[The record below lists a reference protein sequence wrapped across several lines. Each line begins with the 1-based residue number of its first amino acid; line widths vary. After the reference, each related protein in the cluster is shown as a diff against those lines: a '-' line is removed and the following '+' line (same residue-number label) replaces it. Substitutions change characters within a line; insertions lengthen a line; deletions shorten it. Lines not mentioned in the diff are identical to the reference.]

1 MTTYQMTPP
10 GTRTVERGFWHNLLS
25 LPRDGAI
32 VDAGVSGEQLV
43 ARVRL
48 ISTIALLAVP
58 ILALMSGLDRPENR
72 MALGASVFGCI
83 ASVIIILIVR
93 RPTLPRGI
101 AYSTSLFD
109 VTLVSLTH
117 VGYLMQGLPST
128 AANSRTTFLAYF
140 LAIGA
145 TCLRW
150 DPRVTLAAGLVAML
164 QYSGVSTAA
173 KVIWPAAT
181 TDDVLMFGRF
191 LGAQQAGRVMIL
203 AIFTG
208 MCVAIVQRSMRL
220 RISSTHDP
228 LSGLMNRAYLEE
240 RVANDIARSRRT
252 GTPLCIAVLDVDN
265 FKTINDR
272 FGHEIGDTAL
282 RILGGVLRRAIRRS
296 DLAGR
301 WGGEEFVIA
310 LPDTW
315 LPEAFGK
322 VEQLRLEVA
331 SHVIV
336 LPGGEELR
344 LTVSGGLADTHAD
357 GQTVEDLINA
367 ADTRMLQAKRE
378 GRNRVVVGSPVAARS
393 GAWRVVISDRDA

>member
-1 MTTYQMTPP
+1 MTTYHMTPP
-10 GTRTVERGFWHNLLS
+10 GTRIIERGFWHNMLS

-48 ISTIALLAVP
+48 ISTIALLGVP
-58 ILALMSGLDRPENR
+58 LVAFQSGLDRPENR
-72 MALGASVFGCI
+72 IALGATLFGCI
-83 ASVIIILIVR
+83 ASLIIMAIVR
-93 RPTLPRGI
+93 RPVLPRGI
-101 AYSTSLFD
+101 AYTTSLFD
-109 VTLVSLTH
+109 VSLVTATH
-117 VGYLMQGLPST
+117 IGFLIQGLPST
-128 AANSRTTFLAYF
+128 AANSRTTFLVYF
-140 LAIGA
+140 IAIGA

-150 DPRVTLAAGLVAML
+150 DPRVCLAAGVTAVV
-164 QYSGVSTAA
+164 QYSAVSFAA
-173 KVIWPAAT
+173 LQLWSRAT
-181 TDDVLMFGRF
+181 PDDVRMFGNF
-191 LGAQQAGRVMIL
+191 LWAQQAGRVIVL
-203 AIFTG
+203 AIFSG
-208 MCVAIVQRSMRL
+208 MCVSIVQRSMRL

-272 FGHEIGDTAL
+272 FGHEIGDAAL
-282 RILGGVLRRAIRRS
+282 RLLGGVLRRAIRRS

-315 LPEAFGK
+315 LPEAYGK
-322 VEQLRLEVA
+322 IEQLRLEVA

-336 LPGGEELR
+336 LPGGDELR

-393 GAWRVVISDRDA
+393 GAWRVVITNDDA